1 VQLVC
6 AAAPVLDNCKPYCAL
21 YSIHYTVFFA
31 SALYVLQA
39 HGFWFVEQTPE
50 LRPGYSRIWMVASL
64 TVNNFVPG
72 FIVDYA
78 ARRALPR
85 ASTWLRPTCES
96 AQRARTA
103 RDKAAA
109 ASAAAAAGSGKRGSN
124 SSSSSSSDSSS
135 SGGR

>member
-1 VQLVC
+1 MPTASQMTR
-6 AAAPVLDNCKPYCAL
+6 YT
-21 YSIHYTVFFA
+21 HYTI
-31 SALYVLQA
+31 LYTSLLCVYTLQA

-109 ASAAAAAGSGKRGSN
+109 ASAAAVNNGKRGSN
-124 SSSSSSSDSSS
+124 NNNNNSNNSSSSSGDSSS